1 MITRSY
7 HFSESTYE
15 YDVLDVETKEDGKR
29 FIVDSFTMDWYN
41 GKTNIPVVPRKEKET
56 KQQRRL

>member
-15 YDVLDVETKEDGKR
+15 YDVLDVETKEDGKK

-56 KQQRRL
+56 KQQLRL

>member
-15 YDVLDVETKEDGKR
+15 YDVLDVETKEDGKK

-56 KQQRRL
+56 KQQWRL

>member
-15 YDVLDVETKEDGKR
+15 YNVLEVETKEDGKK
-29 FIVDSFTMDWYN
+29 FIVGHFTMDCYN
-41 GKTNIPVVPRKEKET
+41 SKTNIPVVPRKEKET

>member
-15 YDVLDVETKEDGKR
+15 YDVLDVETKENGKK

-56 KQQRRL
+56 KQQWRL